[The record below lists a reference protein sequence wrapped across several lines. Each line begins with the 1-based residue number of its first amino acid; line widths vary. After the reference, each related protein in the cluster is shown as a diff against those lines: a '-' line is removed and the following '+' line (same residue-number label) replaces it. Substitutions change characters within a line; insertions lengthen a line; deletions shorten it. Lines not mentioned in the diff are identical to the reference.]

1 MFRQNIESVTDL
13 NNLSKKNDGPSI
25 SDHRPDFS
33 DNSEKSL
40 IARLQA
46 ELEKQR
52 LEHGV
57 ALQTVRRESSDE
69 IEQLKHTIALI
80 RDELEKTTLNT
91 KEAVQNSVASTTEE
105 IRNLKETIINLR
117 VALDEKDH
125 EKKVAVQE
133 VVRRTS
139 DGN

>member
-80 RDELEKTTLNT
+80 RDELENHSQHQGGSSELCRINDRGNQEPK
-91 KEAVQNSVASTTEE
+91 
-105 IRNLKETIINLR
+105 RNYYQPTR
-117 VALDEKDH
+117 CS
-125 EKKVAVQE
+125 
-133 VVRRTS
+133 RRKRP
-139 DGN
+139 